1 MNLSVKRKQTT
12 DIENR
17 LVVATGEGVEEEDW
31 ELRISRCKLLLYTG
45 WINSKILLYSTGN

>member
-17 LVVATGEGVEEEDW
+17 LVVAKGEGVEEEDW